1 MDKFEAKQEFEH
13 VAAETLLNLRR
24 LSDLAF
30 DIQMDGMSTSIIRQ
44 NVAKAEGLVQSA
56 LDGVLEATDE

>member
-1 MDKFEAKQEFEH
+1 MNKHSAKQELESV
-13 VAAETLLNLRR
+13 VADTLLNLRR

-30 DIQMDGMSTSIIRQ
+30 DIEMDVMSTSIVRQ
-44 NVAKAEGLVQSA
+44 NIAKAEGLVKSA